1 MAHVDRKQYMKIFG
15 MLVFLTALEV
25 GVVYIPGISKTVLVL
40 LLISMAVT
48 KAALVGIH
56 FMHLGHEAKPMKL
69 SIMVPFAAPAVYALV
84 LMSEAAWRLLW
95 PVSS

>member
-15 MLVFLTALEV
+15 ALVFLTALEV
-25 GVVYIPGISKTVLVL
+25 GVVYIPGISKTLLVVVL
-40 LLISMAVT
+40 IGMAVT

-69 SIMVPFAAPAVYALV
+69 SVMIPFSAPAVYALV
-84 LMSEAAWRLLW
+84 LIGDAAWRLVW